1 MEPNED
7 SIKLLEMRIRHQMN
21 RSLEKKIMPEN
32 IHYYLSSSA
41 TQRSEELQ
49 PDIHDDEQEQP
60 KQMIHVD
67 GKGNLWQEIQVG
79 EKAGPHSDILTDG
92 AAGLQQDIPIDGTA
106 GLQPGILSDTIVGLQ
121 PDIQTDGKAEGLQT
135 AYDKEIDSSDR
146 QEYEDSPF
154 DAAEY
159 IDRVSEI
166 SQRIEHIEISET
178 KEVQHAKAR
187 NGYESTRRSM
197 DAEQSSGIGKK
208 HFLDAKG

>member
-41 TQRSEELQ
+41 TQRLEELQ
-49 PDIHDDEQEQP
+49 QDIHGGGQGQP
-60 KQMIHVD
+60 KQMVHVD

-79 EKAGPHSDILTDG
+79 EKTGPHADILTDG
-92 AAGLQQDIPIDGTA
+92 MAGQ
-106 GLQPGILSDTIVGLQ
+106 QPGILSDTTAGLQ
-121 PDIQTDGKAEGLQT
+121 PDIQTDGKVEGLQT
-135 AYDKEIDSSDR
+135 AYDRENDSADR
-146 QEYEDSPF
+146 QEYEDPPF